1 MTAPQGPAAP
11 YVSCISTNVMS
22 VACRFSTS
30 SKAKDKSACCM
41 DNLVIILDNNNN
53 RACQLSFVLILP
65 PIIWINI
72 SYPPTNHQ
80 RLMAGRCG
88 LMGAVVE
95 SIK

>member
-1 MTAPQGPAAP
+1 MKTA
-11 YVSCISTNVMS
+11 CK
-22 VACRFSTS
+22 FSAS
-30 SKAKDKSACCM
+30 SKAKDKSACLV

-72 SYPPTNHQ
+72 SYPTTNHQ
-80 RLMAGRCG
+80 RLMAGRHG

>member
-1 MTAPQGPAAP
+1 MKT
-11 YVSCISTNVMS
+11 
-22 VACRFSTS
+22 ACRFSTL
-30 SKAKDKSACCM
+30 SKAKDKSACLV
-41 DNLVIILDNNNN
+41 DNLVAILDGNDNN

-72 SYPPTNHQ
+72 SYPTTNHQ
-80 RLMAGRCG
+80 RLRAGRHG